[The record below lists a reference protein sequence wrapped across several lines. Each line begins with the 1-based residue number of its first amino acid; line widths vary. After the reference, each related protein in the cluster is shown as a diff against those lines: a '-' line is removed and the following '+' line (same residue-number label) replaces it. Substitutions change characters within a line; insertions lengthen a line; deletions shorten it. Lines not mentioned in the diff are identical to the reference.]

1 MTEKCYITGCD
12 KPGEKVITST
22 KHLKRYYCYTHYK
35 EVSII
40 IRSMYRS
47 TYSSRRRRLAKLKTN
62 KRGGLISF
70 IIFFIMLSFII
81 ILQLVIIYL
90 DGGSMAFGT
99 NCTNTSLDGC
109 L

>member
-1 MTEKCYITGCD
+1 MTEKCCITGCD

-47 TYSSRRRRLAKLKTN
+47 TYYPSRRRRLAKLNTN
-62 KRGGLISF
+62 KRGGLIGWL
-70 IIFFIMLSFII
+70 IIVFMLAVII
-81 ILQLVIIYL
+81 ILQLAIFASQPEAVIVN
-90 DGGSMAFGT
+90 AT
-99 NCTNTSLDGC
+99 R
-109 L
+109 